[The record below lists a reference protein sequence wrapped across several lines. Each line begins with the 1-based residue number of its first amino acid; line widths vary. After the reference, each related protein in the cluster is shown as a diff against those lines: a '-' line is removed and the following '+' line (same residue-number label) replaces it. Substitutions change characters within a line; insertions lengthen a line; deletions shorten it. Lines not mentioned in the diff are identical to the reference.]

1 MKEKMI
7 GLILY
12 HLLPTL
18 ILIYVGFGVFMWY
31 FQTNYIYFP
40 TNADFDH
47 CTSMLDAERVNING
61 TRAYYKK
68 TDGPLVVLYHGNAGS
83 ACDRAWYATKFFD
96 PQGLSYLIVE
106 YKGYGKNDG
115 EPSSDFIRKDVE
127 HMVSFI
133 EEEGHKD
140 VILMSESVGSG
151 AAAYHASLKTPRT
164 IILTTPMLSLEK
176 TAQYHYPVY
185 PVSLMLTEKFD
196 VVDNL
201 KNLDSSI
208 HILHGTDDV
217 IVPLKHAKELY
228 ETLGTKEKT
237 LTIIE
242 GAEHNDIYGTSIWS
256 ERVNALL
263 NSLNE

>member
-1 MKEKMI
+1 MKEKMTS
-7 GLILY
+7 LILY

-31 FQTNYIYFP
+31 FQSSYIYFP
-40 TNADFDH
+40 TNADFDR
-47 CTSMLDAERVNING
+47 CTSMLDAERINVNG

-96 PQGLSYLIVE
+96 PQELSYLIVE
-106 YKGYGKNDG
+106 YRGYGKNDG
-115 EPSSDFIRKDVE
+115 EPSSDLIRKDVE

-185 PVSLMLTEKFD
+185 PISLMLTEKFD
-196 VVDNL
+196 VVDDL
-201 KNLDSSI
+201 KDIDSSI
-208 HILHGTDDV
+208 HILHGTDDSV
-217 IVPLKHAKELY
+217 VPLSHAKELY
-228 ETLGTKEKT
+228 GKLKTNDKT
-237 LTIIE
+237 LTIVE
-242 GAEHNDIYGTSIWS
+242 GAKHNDIYNTFTW
-256 ERVNALL
+256 EARVNALL
-263 NSLNE
+263 NSQSE